1 MKSLITKLNGIVD
14 NEELTTLN
22 AIKVKFLG
30 GTLRNSLYLLA
41 QVNN

>member
-22 AIKVKFLG
+22 AIKAKFLG
-30 GTLRNSLYLLA
+30 GTLENSLYLLA
-41 QVNN
+41 QVEN